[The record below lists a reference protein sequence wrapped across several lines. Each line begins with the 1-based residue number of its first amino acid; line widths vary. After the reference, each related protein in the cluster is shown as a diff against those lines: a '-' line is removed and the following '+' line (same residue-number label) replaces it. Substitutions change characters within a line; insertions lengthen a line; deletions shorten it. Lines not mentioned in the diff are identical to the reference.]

1 MSTKNILF
9 GVAMFLTA
17 SAFAQQTKPAGYASK
32 DVPQDVQV
40 IEMAG
45 RLIKYGYQTK
55 TVLPLLQAV
64 EIFKKYNVCEESPK
78 KPKKQ
83 MGADTVSNISK
94 TDVVS
99 FDEKQ
104 LLADATK
111 FADGNK
117 TLLALISDAGKSTRG
132 VTPKR
137 IKITDKVSAGGTDI
151 WEYTFRGNELATVTV
166 IGDGDSDLDLYI
178 YDEDENL
185 IASDENPDDN
195 CSCTFIP
202 EYTGT
207 FTIKIV
213 NTGRVYNRYILI
225 TN

>member
-1 MSTKNILF
+1 M
-9 GVAMFLTA
+9 AMFLTA
-17 SAFAQQTKPAGYASK
+17 SAFAQQTKPAAVVSK
-32 DVPQDVQV
+32 DVPQDVQA

-55 TVLPLLQAV
+55 TALPLLQAV
-64 EIFKKYNVCEESPK
+64 EIFKKYNVCETNLV

-83 MGADTVSNISK
+83 VGTDVASNISK
-94 TDVVS
+94 MDVVS
-99 FDEKQ
+99 FDEQQ
-104 LLADATK
+104 LVADATK

-117 TLLALISDAGKSTRG
+117 TILALISEVGKSTRG

-137 IKITDKVSAGGTDI
+137 IKISDKVLAGYTDE
-151 WEYTFRGNELATVTV
+151 WEFTFRGDELALVTV
-166 IGDGDSDLDLYI
+166 IGDGDTDLDLYI
-178 YDEDENL
+178 YDSDGNL

-202 EYTGT
+202 EETGT
-207 FTIKIV
+207 YTIKVV